1 MNQLKSINTRIFTLC
16 ALGIIFMLMA
26 FNMMQKEDENIDYV
40 PNAETAVKVAEILWL
55 PLYGESIYEHKPFSA
70 ELQNGIWIV
79 SGKPKKQ
86 KGGYP
91 YAEIQ
96 KSDCKVVKI
105 THFK

>member
-1 MNQLKSINTRIFTLC
+1 MIHLKLINKKVFIFFLFGVI
-16 ALGIIFMLMA
+16 LLLMS
-26 FNMMQKEDENIDYV
+26 FNLMQKEDEKIDYV
-40 PNAETAVKVAEILWL
+40 PNAETAVKVAEVLWL

-70 ELQNGIWIV
+70 KLQNGIWIV
-79 SGKPKKQ
+79 SGKQKKQ

-96 KSDCKVVKI
+96 KSDCKVLKI